1 MSEFEEK
8 ILNLLKDI
16 DKKLDK
22 VLGAEGSA
30 PASTEVPAEVMPA
43 ASKAEPAAKPSEVV
57 TKQAEAEAPEEAP
70 SVEGRRVC
78 PKCSATEFNQIEDK
92 SKILHSMGGIKI
104 YAKNYQCRSCGF
116 IL

>member
-8 ILNLLKDI
+8 VLKLLKDI
-16 DKKLDK
+16 EKKLDK
-22 VLGAEGSA
+22 VIGEEGSA
-30 PASTEVPAEVMPA
+30 STPIKIPAEVMPA
-43 ASKAEPAAKPSEVV
+43 TSKAEPAAKPSEVV
-57 TKQAEAEAPEEAP
+57 TEEAEAPVEAP
-70 SVEGRRVC
+70 AAEGRRVC